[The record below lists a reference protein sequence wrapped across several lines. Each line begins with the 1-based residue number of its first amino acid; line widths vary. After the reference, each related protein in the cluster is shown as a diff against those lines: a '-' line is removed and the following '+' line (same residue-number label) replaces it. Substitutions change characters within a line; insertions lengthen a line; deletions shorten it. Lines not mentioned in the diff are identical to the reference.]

1 MAKKASRPAGKRR
14 PNAGSFKKGDPRINR
29 FGPIKTNVLAFNR
42 TLRELIVIE
51 GEGKH
56 TALVGEEG
64 HKTKVTFKKV
74 EWMIKVVWN
83 AAMKGEAWAVQFIA
97 ERTEGKVTQPVDGN
111 LNVTGALSMASLK
124 KSLEECQ
131 DEKG

>member
-1 MAKKASRPAGKRR
+1 MVKKASRPAGKRR

-42 TLRELIVIE
+42 SLRELIVIE
-51 GEGKH
+51 GETKH
-56 TALVGEEG
+56 TTLVGEEG

-74 EWMIKVVWN
+74 EWMVKVLWN

-97 ERTEGKVTQPVDGN
+97 ERTEGKITQPIDGD
-111 LNVTGALSMASLK
+111 LNVTAALSMTALK

-131 DEKG
+131 DGKD